1 MSNTPVSYSKKVK
14 SWRDSRTKRQKE
26 GRLSRGIDSRQPT
39 PEHQRKRR
47 YPLTRK
53 RYRQPYFPFIPINS
67 RFSLKIKPS
76 VNLHPSPKP
85 PPLTLL
91 NFSTGGEAA
100 RQKFIIA
107 TGNRKMMSWG
117 VIVPSSQYEKAGF
130 FQFSRWRSPRRLR
143 IISLNFK

>member
-1 MSNTPVSYSKKVK
+1 M
-14 SWRDSRTKRQKE
+14 
-26 GRLSRGIDSRQPT
+26 SRGIDSRQPT

-85 PPLTLL
+85 PPLNPPKL
-91 NFSTGGEAA
+91 FDWWGGGAA
-100 RQKFIIA
+100 EVHNR
-107 TGNRKMMSWG
+107 NRKQKDDVMGRDCSIFTIRKSWLFS
-117 VIVPSSQYEKAGF
+117 VFPLAESKAASDYLF
-130 FQFSRWRSPRRLR
+130 EFQIKKQGGTPLPF
-143 IISLNFK
+143 